1 MTLVRCCHVQIW
13 VEEVT
18 KTIYNRAFE
27 KNHLHAIVVWR
38 LYFKLLPFVNFFFL
52 FLVLVFSISC
62 SKVSLTLWL
71 IAAEATFWYFHVATP
86 LSRGYLVISEE
97 CEVLQREKMEV
108 NCGDWIPPR
117 LIYGQTTTL
126 ASLSQID
133 HF

>member
-27 KNHLHAIVVWR
+27 KNYLHAIVVCGFISSF
-38 LYFKLLPFVNFFFL
+38 YLLSNIFFL
-52 FLVLVFSISC
+52 FLVLVFSILC

-97 CEVLQREKMEV
+97 CEALQRERWK
-108 NCGDWIPPR
+108 
-117 LIYGQTTTL
+117 
-126 ASLSQID
+126 
-133 HF
+133 